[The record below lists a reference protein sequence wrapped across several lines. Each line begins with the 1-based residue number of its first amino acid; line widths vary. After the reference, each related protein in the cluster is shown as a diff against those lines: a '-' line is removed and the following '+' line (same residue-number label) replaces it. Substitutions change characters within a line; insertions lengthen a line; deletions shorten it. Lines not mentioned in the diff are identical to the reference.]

1 MTRLHGRCA
10 VGERLVAKVP
20 HGGSLGVRCNL
31 SKGKFIVTKHRLIE
45 TLADETKMTKREV
58 EAFLTTFVG
67 IVERTVAQGE
77 KVSITGFGTFDLG
90 KRAARR
96 GVNPQTGAE
105 IHIPAMPMPRFRAGK
120 RLKETLR

>member
-1 MTRLHGRCA
+1 M
-10 VGERLVAKVP
+10 
-20 HGGSLGVRCNL
+20 
-31 SKGKFIVTKHRLIE
+31 TKHHLIE

-58 EAFLTTFVG
+58 ETFLTTFVA
-67 IVERTVAQGE
+67 IVERTIATGE

-105 IHIPAMPMPRFRAGK
+105 IHIPEMPMPRFRAGK

>member
-1 MTRLHGRCA
+1 
-10 VGERLVAKVP
+10 
-20 HGGSLGVRCNL
+20 
-31 SKGKFIVTKHRLIE
+31 VTKHRLIE

-58 EAFLTTFVG
+58 EGFLSTFVA
-67 IVERTVAQGE
+67 IVERTIATGE

-96 GVNPQTGAE
+96 GVNPQTGAD
-105 IHIPAMPMPRFRAGK
+105 IQIPEMPMPRFRAGK